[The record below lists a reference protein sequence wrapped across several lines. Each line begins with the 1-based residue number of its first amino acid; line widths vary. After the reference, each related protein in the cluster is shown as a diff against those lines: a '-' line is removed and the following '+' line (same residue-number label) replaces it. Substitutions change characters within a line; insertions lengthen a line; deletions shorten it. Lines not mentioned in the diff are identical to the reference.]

1 VNATSKPSDVEAW
14 LNQLGQPS
22 ADRDYKPGHERLL
35 ALLQAT
41 KEEGYVLRQPKLRIR
56 VAGTNG
62 KGSTSHYLAA
72 AFSACGYKVG
82 LYTSPHIRYFH
93 ERMMVQGK
101 AIADANLKGLMGDV
115 MPLALAAQTS
125 YFETATALAL
135 LFFSQQHVD
144 VEILEA
150 GVGAR
155 LDATTAVPADVGLL
169 TPVALD
175 HQAWLGD
182 NLTDI
187 TIEKSFIFNGCTIAI
202 STEQDETVKKVLQAL
217 PKPPAYSERYEK
229 PLGMLGEFQHTNA
242 GLAWSALQAIALA
255 GLCSLDFSSCAEAIA
270 QCLVPGRLQ
279 HVQWHGHQLWL
290 DAAHNAHATQALLPE
305 LAKLAH
311 FDVIFVCTREDRD
324 LTDALAALAT
334 HAKKVVVMTGKKPY
348 VYTTVADALST
359 EMALQSQGKFLVL
372 GSFITLAETL
382 NWLESHS

>member
-1 VNATSKPSDVEAW
+1 VNTTSKPSDVEAW

-35 ALLQAT
+35 ALLLVT
-41 KEEGYVLRQPKLRIR
+41 KEAGYDLHRPKLRIR

-82 LYTSPHIRYFH
+82 LYTSPHIRCFH

-101 AIADANLKGLMGDV
+101 AIADENLKGLMGDV
-115 MPLALAAQTS
+115 MPLALASQTS

-135 LFFSQQHVD
+135 LFFSQQDVD

-175 HQAWLGD
+175 HQTWLGD

-187 TIEKSFIFNGCTIAI
+187 AIEKSFIFTGCTIAI
-202 STEQDETVKKVLQAL
+202 SAEQDAAVKQVLHTL
-217 PKPPAYSERYEK
+217 PKPPAYALKYENR
-229 PLGMLGEFQHTNA
+229 LSMFGEFQRTNA
-242 GLAWSALQAIALA
+242 GLAWSALKAIDDQGLASLDLRACAQAIE
-255 GLCSLDFSSCAEAIA
+255 GC
-270 QCLVPGRLQ
+270 QVPGRLQ
-279 HVQWHGHQLWL
+279 LIQWKTHQFWL
-290 DAAHNAHATQALLPE
+290 DAAHNAHATNALLAQLRLDGP
-305 LAKLAH
+305 
-311 FDVIFVCTREDRD
+311 FDVIFICTREDRD
-324 LTDALAALAT
+324 LSNELAALAEFT
-334 HAKKVVVMTGKKPY
+334 HKLIVMTGQKPY
-348 VYTTVADALST
+348 AYESVAAALTAEVS
-359 EMALQSQGKFLVL
+359 LVQNGKFLVL
-372 GSFITLAETL
+372 GSFITLSETL
-382 NWLESHS
+382 LWLESHS